1 MKIYTRTGDRGETGL
16 FGGQRVRKDNIR
28 VDAYGAVDELNSSL
42 GLAVARLET
51 DGEAEIARGL
61 RAVQADLLTVG
72 AILATPRPEDG
83 GRENA
88 NIPELAP
95 ERVREMEQLIDRAE
109 TELEP
114 LSNFILPGGGEAAA
128 RIHFARTICRRAE
141 RRAVSLAYDA
151 HIEED
156 VIIYLNR
163 LSDLLFTLARLANRH
178 QDIEDIS
185 WVPNPRASG

>member
-42 GLAVARLET
+42 GLAVARLEA

-61 RAVQADLLTVG
+61 HAVQADLLTVG

-95 ERVREMEQLIDRAE
+95 ERVREMEQWIDRAE

-163 LSDLLFTLARLANRH
+163 LSDLLFTLARLANRR